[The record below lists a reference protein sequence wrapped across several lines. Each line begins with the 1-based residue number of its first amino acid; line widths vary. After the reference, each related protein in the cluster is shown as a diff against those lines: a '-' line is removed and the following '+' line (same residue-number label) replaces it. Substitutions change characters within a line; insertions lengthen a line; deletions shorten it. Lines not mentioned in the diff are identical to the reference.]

1 MEIEINPE
9 DLIPLVY
16 ERVVLWDKT
25 SNDYKN
31 KQLKISAWRE
41 ICCLLIPD
49 FDELEEKE
57 RQRYGKYL
65 FLLKK
70 LKIK

>member
-49 FDELEEKE
+49 FDKLEEKE
-57 RQRYGKYL
+57 RQHYGKY
-65 FLLKK
+65 FY
-70 LKIK
+70 